1 MININIYRNVFN
13 FFPKYDRLNSFFILS
28 MRNYGCFFVEFVKML
43 AGAGQEEKEAK
54 QKAAAQNAQKGG
66 ATGSTPAAI
75 KSDTKTDT
83 KHDPKH
89 GTPTR
94 KK

>member
-1 MININIYRNVFN
+1 MKQSIFTSKKKRSTEPFLSFLSIRNLVF
-13 FFPKYDRLNSFFILS
+13 FS
-28 MRNYGCFFVEFVKML
+28 VEFVKML
-43 AGAGQEEKEAK
+43 AGAGQEEKE

-66 ATGSTPAAI
+66 ATGSTPAAT

>member
-1 MININIYRNVFN
+1 MKQSIFTSTKKKRSIEPFLSFLSIRN
-13 FFPKYDRLNSFFILS
+13 FFFP
-28 MRNYGCFFVEFVKML
+28 VEFVKML
-43 AGAGQEEKEAK
+43 AGAGQEEKE

-66 ATGSTPAAI
+66 ATGSTPAAT

>member
-1 MININIYRNVFN
+1 
-13 FFPKYDRLNSFFILS
+13 
-28 MRNYGCFFVEFVKML
+28 ML
-43 AGAGQEEKEAK
+43 AGAGQEEKE
-54 QKAAAQNAQKGG
+54 QKAAAQNVQKGG
-66 ATGSTPAAI
+66 ATGSTPAAT